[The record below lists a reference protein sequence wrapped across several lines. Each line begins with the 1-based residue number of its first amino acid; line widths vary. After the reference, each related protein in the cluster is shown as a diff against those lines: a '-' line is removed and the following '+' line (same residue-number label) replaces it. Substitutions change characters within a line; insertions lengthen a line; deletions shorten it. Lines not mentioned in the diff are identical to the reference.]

1 MVPIPDGTTDFYI
14 GGGFSAY
21 NGAPA
26 NNFARI
32 HADGSLASTGTALP

>member
-1 MVPIPDGTTDFYI
+1 MVPVPDGTNDFYI
-14 GGGFSAY
+14 GGAFSAY